1 MFFRQ
6 FKELIING
14 HLYIAQPPLYKIKA
28 PGVGEKYLKNEKEM
42 NNFLISNAVNN
53 LKLLSTNK
61 KGFGDKELSNII
73 KKTIK
78 IRDAIS
84 ELGNKVGS
92 IQLVEQAAIGC
103 FFQKK
108 LLNFKF
114 NEKQFKETANFVAKK
129 LELSG
134 ELADWSGEFIN
145 DKNKK
150 ERYFSFIKKSR
161 GIEEQFFIKEQ
172 HLESPEAKFLAEDEN
187 FNILLNFFST
197 GKNFLISNENK
208 FPVKSTF
215 GFLETVKEAGKK
227 GVNIQRYK
235 GLGEM
240 NPKQLR
246 ETTMQP
252 DTRRLIQLTLNN
264 PLQVNQKMDML
275 LSKKRAPDRRSWLE
289 TKGNLANV

>member
-1 MFFRQ
+1 M
-6 FKELIING
+6 
-14 HLYIAQPPLYKIKA
+14 YIAQPPLYKIKA
-28 PGVGEKYLKNEKEM
+28 PGIGEKYLKDEKEM

-240 NPKQLR
+240 NPEQLW
-246 ETTMQP
+246 ETTLDPEKRTLLKVGIEEETDIENTFVDLMGEKVEK
-252 DTRRLIQLTLNN
+252 RREYIQANAKKV
-264 PLQVNQKMDML
+264 VNLDI
-275 LSKKRAPDRRSWLE
+275 
-289 TKGNLANV
+289 